1 MTQCSE
7 ETLREGFKE
16 STSIV
21 TSDRGTMYQDD
32 NQVRSE
38 VLETSEAD
46 LYTGNLVSEYSTR
59 E

>member
-1 MTQCSE
+1 
-7 ETLREGFKE
+7 
-16 STSIV
+16 
-21 TSDRGTMYQDD
+21 MYQND

-46 LYTGNLVSEYSTR
+46 LYTGNLVSKYSTR